1 MAEDLA
7 KALGSARYQVDF
19 NSISVLSGRYLKF
32 PNTRP
37 VLDYIHGQS
46 RMVRRI
52 YAKGKLLV
60 IECADSAILINPSMT
75 GTVSLAATKHS
86 RLQLWFTVQAGDKG
100 GNVWVHFNDVRN
112 FGTAKVVSLDKLANN
127 LAHVGLG
134 VLDTGLLPFD
144 LDSCLL
150 GLGKRWNNKS
160 ICELLL
166 DQSVISGIGNYGKVE
181 ALYRAGISP
190 WRKISSLSLFQVV
203 GVYLKAKEV
212 YEEMG

>member
-1 MAEDLA
+1 MTQFVIHLVWLIGELFQKGPTPEAAEVKLMAEDLA

-100 GNVWVHFNDVRN
+100 GNVWVHSMTL
-112 FGTAKVVSLDKLANN
+112 GTLA
-127 LAHVGLG
+127 
-134 VLDTGLLPFD
+134 
-144 LDSCLL
+144 
-150 GLGKRWNNKS
+150 R
-160 ICELLL
+160 
-166 DQSVISGIGNYGKVE
+166 
-181 ALYRAGISP
+181 
-190 WRKISSLSLFQVV
+190 
-203 GVYLKAKEV
+203 LK
-212 YEEMG
+212 